1 MDELLK
7 PWVSNK
13 GKFEFPTNGK
23 KLKEIT
29 SKIPNTP
36 GVYIIYNSKGEIVY
50 IGKAGTIN
58 QDGTFKKQGLRRRLN
73 NQHHGMSREGYFI
86 SKIEEDGIKH
96 IEIKWYELTSG
107 VIPGYV
113 EGVLIQQFFNR
124 NNGRLPI
131 WNEGF

>member
-1 MDELLK
+1 
-7 PWVSNK
+7 
-13 GKFEFPTNGK
+13 
-23 KLKEIT
+23 
-29 SKIPNTP
+29 
-36 GVYIIYNSKGEIVY
+36 
-50 IGKAGTIN
+50 
-58 QDGTFKKQGLRRRLN
+58 
-73 NQHHGMSREGYFI
+73 MSREGYFI

>member
-1 MDELLK
+1 MDKLLK

-13 GKFEFPTNGK
+13 GQCQFPTNGK
-23 KLKEIT
+23 TLKEIT
-29 SKIPNTP
+29 SEIPNTP

-73 NQHHGMSREGYFI
+73 NQHHGMRREDYFI
-86 SKIEEDGIKH
+86 SKIEENNLDH
-96 IEIKWYELTSG
+96 IIIKWYEVNHG
-107 VIPGYV
+107 VIPGYA
-113 EGVLIQQFFNR
+113 EGILIQEYFNKY
-124 NNGRLPI
+124 GELPP

>member
-7 PWVSNK
+7 PWVSNE
-13 GKFEFPTNGK
+13 GQCQFPTNGK
-23 KLKEIT
+23 TLKEIT
-29 SKIPNTP
+29 SEIPNTP

-73 NQHHGMSREGYFI
+73 NQHHGMRREDYFI
-86 SKIEEDGIKH
+86 SKIEDDDLDH
-96 IEIKWYELTSG
+96 IIIKWYEVNQG
-107 VIPGYV
+107 VIPGSA
-113 EGVLIQQFFNR
+113 EGILIQEYFNKY
-124 NNGRLPI
+124 GELPP

>member
-73 NQHHGMSREGYFI
+73 NQHHGMRREDYFI
-86 SKIEEDGIKH
+86 SKIEENNLDH
-96 IEIKWYELTSG
+96 IIIKWYEVNPR
-107 VIPGYV
+107 VIPGSA
-113 EGVLIQQFFNR
+113 EGMLIQEYFNKH
-124 NNGRLPI
+124 GELPP

>member
-7 PWVSNK
+7 PWVSDK
-13 GKFEFPTNGK
+13 GQCQFPENGK
-23 KLKEIT
+23 TLKEIT

-73 NQHHGMSREGYFI
+73 NQHHGMRREDYFI
-86 SKIEEDGIKH
+86 SKIEENNLDH
-96 IEIKWYELTSG
+96 IIIKWYEVNPR
-107 VIPGYV
+107 VIPGSA
-113 EGVLIQQFFNR
+113 EGMLIQEYFNKH
-124 NNGRLPI
+124 GELPP